1 MIKLINKLKN
11 IANTEDK
18 KRLLSN
24 FFSLSILQTFTY
36 ILPLLTLPYL
46 VRVLG
51 SEKFGLV
58 VFAQAFVIFFNILVD
73 YGFNLS
79 ATREI
84 SVNRE
89 NKEKLTEIFS
99 SVMSIKFI
107 LIGISFTILSIIIFS
122 FENFSN
128 NIDLYYL
135 TFLWVI
141 GQALFPIWYFQG
153 LEKMKYITIVNITSK
168 LIFTIAI
175 FIFIQNEAD
184 YILVPILNGLGFIIG
199 GILSLWI
206 VHKDFNQKF
215 QIQSFKILIMYFKD
229 SSQFFLSRL
238 SSVGYSNVNTFLAGI
253 LLSPVFVTYYYLA
266 DKAVSVILTLFSPIV
281 QTIYP
286 YLAKKY
292 NFVFL
297 VKLLSI
303 LMAVSLLI
311 VSLGYL
317 FSDLISIIL
326 LGEIN
331 SIFKNLFYVII
342 PIIPISI
349 LYVMLGAPLL
359 LARGYKKEF
368 NLSIIYGFVI
378 HLLLLSIL
386 YYYFTINPDL
396 QSDIL
401 ILFAISLVFSKFVV
415 LMIRMYYVFINKL
428 YKKSF

>member
-1 MIKLINKLKN
+1 MLKKIKN

-18 KRLLSN
+18 RRLLSN

-58 VFAQAFVIFFNILVD
+58 VFAQAFIIFFNILVD

-175 FIFIQNEAD
+175 FIFIQNETD

-215 QIQSFKILIMYFKD
+215 QIQSIKILLMYFKD

-292 NFVFL
+292 NFIFL
-297 VKLLSI
+297 VKLVSI
-303 LMAVSLLI
+303 LMVISIL
-311 VSLGYL
+311 VVFLGYL

-331 SIFKNLFYVII
+331 DIFKNLFYVII
-342 PIIPISI
+342 PIIPIST
-349 LYVMLGAPLL
+349 LYVLLGAPLL

-368 NLSIIYGFVI
+368 NLSIIYGFII
-378 HLLLLSIL
+378 HLLLLSTL
-386 YYYFTINPDL
+386 YYYYTLNSDL

-401 ILFAISLVFSKFVV
+401 ILFAISLVVSKFIV
-415 LMIRMYYVFINKL
+415 LMIRIYYVFINKL